1 MSYHNIKVVRYA
13 ASKNVGKR
21 TTEQPKTVIHSKS
34 SPLSIESTQGRFF
47 TVTVF
52 VFSAR
57 LRLRWC
63 GFCQHLALTRLSACC
78 LSRCCMHRFA
88 SLKQASDA
96 FRFCPTVIPFHL
108 STVRRCLECDGAS
121 INLPRPQR
129 ARSASMCWVST
140 TADILVISA
149 GSCCGLYC
157 TLCFST

>member
-1 MSYHNIKVVRYA
+1 
-13 ASKNVGKR
+13 
-21 TTEQPKTVIHSKS
+21 
-34 SPLSIESTQGRFF
+34 
-47 TVTVF
+47 
-52 VFSAR
+52 

-157 TLCFST
+157 TLCFSTWFILSHLLLVHFGWPAAAFSRSKCTTRFST